1 MIHPRVHPL
10 HCLQTLQQI
19 PAFAFWQLAGDALAR
34 YLGWCL
40 YLRGWNRRGPLFCP
54 EKASLSCPLRL
65 WVGFGRTTFTVSS
78 GLLQH
83 LARCSFREVRTKLM
97 GPRPFVQAFESQF
110 RCAELPTEQDTTG
123 KNEWIEIAEQGF
135 LRSGATGD
143 SPHVASNRRGMR

>member
-1 MIHPRVHPL
+1 MCIRYIASKLYNRFRPL
-10 HCLQTLQQI
+10 L
-19 PAFAFWQLAGDALAR
+19 FGNWQEMLWPDTWGGVYTFVGGIDGDRFLS
-34 YLGWCL
+34 G
-40 YLRGWNRRGPLFCP
+40 
-54 EKASLSCPLRL
+54 KASLSCPLRL